1 MQSVKLSNGVEIPQL
16 GYGTFK
22 LDPADCARCV
32 REALETGYRHVDTAQ
47 FYRNEAEVG
56 QGVKDSGVDRA
67 EVFLTTK
74 VWPSN
79 YGYEKTLASV
89 EASLKRLQTDYVDL
103 LLLHQPFGD
112 TYGAWRALEHLYQEG
127 TVRAIGVSNF
137 LPERVA
143 DLAAFNDVAPMVNQ
157 IETNP
162 LMQQTVAHEV
172 MASLGVV
179 HEAWAP
185 FGEGMQNMFGNP
197 VLAQVAQKHEKS
209 VAQVILRW
217 LVQRGV
223 VVLSK
228 SAHRERM
235 EQNLDVFGFELDAED
250 LAAIAGLDRAE
261 SLFGADYRSPELP
274 AKYAKAVLE

>member
-1 MQSVKLSNGVEIPQL
+1 MQTVKLANGVEVPQL
-16 GYGTFK
+16 GFGTFK
-22 LDPADCARCV
+22 LDPADCARRV
-32 REALETGYRHVDTAQ
+32 REAIEAGYRHVDTAQ

-56 QGVKDSGVDRA
+56 QGVKDSGVARG
-67 EVFLTTK
+67 EIFLTTK

-79 YGYEKTLASV
+79 YGYDKALASV
-89 EASLKRLQTDYVDL
+89 EASLKKLQTDYVDL

-112 TYGAWRALEHLYQEG
+112 TYGAWRALERLYQEG
-127 TVRAIGVSNF
+127 IVRAIGVSNF

-143 DLAAFNDVAPMVNQ
+143 DLAAFNEVAPMVNQ

-162 LMQQTVAHEV
+162 LMQQTAAHEA
-172 MASLGVV
+172 MESLGVV

-185 FGEGMQNMFGNP
+185 FGEGMQNMFENP
-197 VLAQVAQKHEKS
+197 VLVKVAQKHDKS

-250 LAAIAGLDRAE
+250 LAAIAGLDRGE
-261 SLFGADYRSPELP
+261 SLFGANYRSIELP
-274 AKYAKAVLE
+274 AKYAKAVL